1 MTTTPR
7 QSAGECARDAT
18 TLRFYADEAPVYAA
32 SGPGSVSRWLRDFLA
47 LLPPGAR
54 ILELGC
60 GGGRDAEAMI
70 AAGFDVD
77 PTDGTPEI
85 ARKAEER
92 LRSPVR
98 VLRFDELDASSA
110 YDAVWASASLL
121 HVPRDALPHVLG
133 LVSKALKPGGIH
145 FASYKGGGKEG
156 RDRFGRYFNY
166 LSLQDVEDAYGQ
178 SASWEVLS
186 VTEYVG
192 GGYDGKEG
200 PWVAITVRRPG

>member
-1 MTTTPR
+1 MTATPR
-7 QSAGECARDAT
+7 QRAGAGARDAT

-32 SGPGSVSRWLRDFLA
+32 SGPGSVSRWLGDFLA

-70 AAGFDVD
+70 SAGFDVD

-85 ARKAEER
+85 ARQAEER
-92 LRSPVR
+92 LGRAVR
-98 VLRFDELDASSA
+98 VLRFDEIDASAA
-110 YDAVWASASLL
+110 YDAIWASASLL
-121 HVPRDALPHVLG
+121 HVPREALPHVLG
-133 LVSKALKPGGIH
+133 LVFQALKPGGLH
-145 FASYKGGGKEG
+145 FASYKGGGQEG

-166 LSLQDVEDAYGQ
+166 LSRQQVEHAYRQ
-178 SASWEVLS
+178 SAAWEVLS

-192 GGYDGKEG
+192 GGYDGRQG
-200 PWVAITVRRPG
+200 PWVAITVRRPA